1 MVRYRRLEDRI
12 RHLCARL
19 ITLPE
24 ASADFHS
31 TGSQLRADIRE
42 HAQRLRARLGN
53 FPFFIERRALLSH
66 DSLMR
71 LDPNATAK
79 PVSNKTASPSDR
91 SSDDQRTNKDPTLP
105 SDPETIAHPNKV
117 IAIRKLSDI
126 RAVKKKEE
134 TSDCPT
140 ASAPNKMEAPH

>member
-53 FPFFIERRALLSH
+53 FPFFIERRALPSH
-66 DSLMR
+66 ESLLR
-71 LDPNATAK
+71 FDANAT
-79 PVSNKTASPSDR
+79 SNSAPNQTASSPELR
-91 SSDDQRTNKDPTLP
+91 NNDQRNNDQRNRDQQTNDRRSNKDPPLHSNP
-105 SDPETIAHPNKV
+105 D
-117 IAIRKLSDI
+117 AIPPDTSVSPPCSPGLSF
-126 RAVKKKEE
+126 
-134 TSDCPT
+134 C
-140 ASAPNKMEAPH
+140 

>member
-24 ASADFHS
+24 ASTDFHS

-53 FPFFIERRALLSH
+53 FPFFIERRALPSH

-71 LDPNATAK
+71 LDPNATSK
-79 PVSNKTASPSDR
+79 SGPNQTASPSDR
-91 SSDDQRTNKDPTLP
+91 RNHQRTNKDPTLP
-105 SDPETIAHPNKV
+105 SDPETIPHANKV
-117 IAIRKLSDI
+117 IEIKKASDI

-134 TSDCPT
+134 ISDSPAASPPT
-140 ASAPNKMEAPH
+140 KIEAPA